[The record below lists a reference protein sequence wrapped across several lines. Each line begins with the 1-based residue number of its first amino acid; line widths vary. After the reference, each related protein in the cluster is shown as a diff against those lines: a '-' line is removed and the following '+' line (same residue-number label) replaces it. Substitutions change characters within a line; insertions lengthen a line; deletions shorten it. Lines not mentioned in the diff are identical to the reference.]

1 MRRNEMALFLLL
13 EVIAV
18 VLAAVVFKL
27 IESRLLA
34 GMIAGAYFV
43 NSGLYMLWRI
53 VQWPNRWQSFTL
65 YPLLV
70 HVFLISIPLVVV
82 RATHLNTPFENLE
95 IWGIPGPVFH
105 KASTTIF
112 ALVVLATIGDLSRS
126 RKKPAAK

>member
-1 MRRNEMALFLLL
+1 MRRNELALFLVL

-18 VLAAVVFKL
+18 VLAALVFKL

-53 VQWPNRWQSFTL
+53 MQWPRRWRSLTL

-70 HVFLISIPLVVV
+70 HVFLISLPLVVV
-82 RATHLNTPFENLE
+82 RALNMNMAFED
-95 IWGIPGPVFH
+95 ITVWGIPGPVFH
-105 KASTTIF
+105 KFSTTIF
-112 ALVVLATIGDLSRS
+112 SIVVLATIVDLNRS
-126 RKKPAAK
+126 RKA